1 MKTKNKNQKALL
13 NLSHNNCN
21 RVNQERQQKAFISKT
36 ETASSM
42 RIFYVVSN
50 SKEFY
55 SNDLE

>member
-21 RVNQERQQKAFISKT
+21 RVNQEKQQKTFISKT
-36 ETASSM
+36 ESSM